1 MRIIAGAAKGRRLAA
16 PRGTGTRPF
25 TGRAKESVFAVLG
38 DAVEGARVLDLY
50 AGSGSLGLE
59 ALSRGARSVTFV
71 ESSRP
76 ALEALRKNV
85 AAVGLGGTIVS
96 ERVEVYLE
104 TGGDE
109 PFDLVFV
116 DPPYALPEEDL
127 DERLVAV
134 SDLVGGGG
142 IVVVHRLAGAAVAP
156 PASTMLVVVDRR
168 RYGGSEVW
176 WLHRETR

>member
-1 MRIIAGAAKGRRLAA
+1 MRIIAGAAKGRRLSG
-16 PRGTGTRPF
+16 PRGAGTRPF

-38 DAVEGARVLDLY
+38 AAVEGARVLDLY

-76 ALEALRKNV
+76 ALDALRKNV
-85 AAVGLGGTIVS
+85 VAVGLGGTVVAD
-96 ERVEVYLE
+96 RVEAYLE
-104 TGGDE
+104 RGGGL
-109 PFDLVFV
+109 FDLVFV
-116 DPPYALPEEDL
+116 DPPYALPDEDL
-127 DERLVAV
+127 DARLAVLSDHVA
-134 SDLVGGGG
+134 DGGV
-142 IVVVHRLAGAAVAP
+142 VVVHRPAGAAVAP

-176 WLHRETR
+176 WLRRETR